1 MQNLGAEFMRLV
13 LLTLITL
20 ASGMAA
26 FASPKVTLAE
36 ALPQLLSTNFQRFDS
51 ASYTLYTDAPSDE
64 AAEAILRMDKIA
76 DEYRTR
82 LGGLFE
88 VNIRQRMPLV
98 LFSRTEDYRR
108 FGFDPDSAGVFTG
121 DALFVSIKRDGAGGI
136 SERTWRVMQ
145 HEGFHQFASAVIRRS
160 LPPWLN
166 EGLASYFEE
175 AIFTGDGMV
184 SGIAPLKRAQQVAT
198 GIRDGGFAST
208 SSMMTMSQESWNAKL
223 EGANYDQAWSMVH
236 FLANAEDG
244 KYRGPFLRFLQAL
257 ARGTSKERAWAETF
271 GNGKGFEAKW
281 REYWVKMPHN
291 ASLPLEARATVAGLT
306 SFMGR
311 AHARGMV
318 FEDFANFIACDAQS
332 LKADPTEW
340 LPPGLYTRM
349 TLLVGSLQ
357 QRGCTFSIVSSAGV
371 PQLLCALPEGKTILG
386 SFALNSARRTQVTTE
401 LVER

>member
-1 MQNLGAEFMRLV
+1 MRFV
-13 LLTLITL
+13 LLTLILL
-20 ASGMAA
+20 ASGVAA

-36 ALPQLLSTNFQRFDS
+36 ALPQLLSANFQRFDS
-51 ASYTLYTDAPSDE
+51 ASYTLYTDAPSED

-76 DEYRTR
+76 AEYRTR

-98 LFSRTEDYRR
+98 LFSRTEDYRG
-108 FGFDPDSAGVFTG
+108 FGFDPDSAGAFTG
-121 DALFVSIKRDGAGGI
+121 DALFVSIRRDASGAI
-136 SERTWRVMQ
+136 NERTWRVMQ
-145 HEGFHQFASAVIRRS
+145 HEGFHQFTSAVIRRS

-175 AIFTGDGMV
+175 AIFTGDGIV
-184 SGIAPLKRAQQVAT
+184 SGVVPLKRAQQVAM
-198 GIRDGGFAST
+198 GIKEGRLASV

-244 KYRGPFLRFLQAL
+244 KYRVPFLRFLQSL

-281 REYWVKMPHN
+281 REYWLKMPLN
-291 ASLPLEARATVAGLT
+291 ATLPLEARAVVGGLT

-311 AHARGMV
+311 A
-318 FEDFANFIACDAQS
+318 
-332 LKADPTEW
+332 
-340 LPPGLYTRM
+340 
-349 TLLVGSLQ
+349 
-357 QRGCTFSIVSSAGV
+357 
-371 PQLLCALPEGKTILG
+371 
-386 SFALNSARRTQVTTE
+386 
-401 LVER
+401 